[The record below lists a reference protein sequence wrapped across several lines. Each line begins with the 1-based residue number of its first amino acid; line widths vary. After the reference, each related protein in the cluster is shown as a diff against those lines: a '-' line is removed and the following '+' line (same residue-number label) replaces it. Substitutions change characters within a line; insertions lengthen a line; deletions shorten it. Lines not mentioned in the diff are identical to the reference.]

1 MTRKRKPIEGGG
13 KDEEKRGERGL
24 MKAATWSTRRER
36 KGGRRGK
43 KEEGKGKGRVFNRL
57 SLYRT
62 HSR

>member
-1 MTRKRKPIEGGG
+1 
-13 KDEEKRGERGL
+13 